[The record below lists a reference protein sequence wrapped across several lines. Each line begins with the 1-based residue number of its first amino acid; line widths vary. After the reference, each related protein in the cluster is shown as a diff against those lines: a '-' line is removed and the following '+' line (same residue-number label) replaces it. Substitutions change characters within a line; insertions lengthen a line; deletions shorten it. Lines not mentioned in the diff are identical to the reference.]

1 MILRMRLDR
10 VGASAEAHAGLTCLA
25 VFLLTVAYLLPIV
38 PRGLNV
44 YDEGIRLYGAQRALE
59 GHVPYRDFF
68 AYYAPAQFY
77 WPAFLFALFGERI
90 LVFRIG
96 MLVFVALGAAALFA
110 LGRRAGLGSISAT
123 VPVVALLL
131 PLTGG
136 DRLLVCD
143 PSLALILAGGAVVT
157 GGRAGGRGRYVLAGG
172 LLGAATL
179 FRQDFGAGGV
189 IAGLAVITWIE
200 CRQARGSGSAGW
212 PTARILRAWGL
223 LLSGI
228 TLVALPPYLMVAWP
242 DPRPLVHALVVLPP
256 RLMHYRTL
264 PYWYT
269 FLGSVKNVL
278 QGTTSATTQDDLT
291 ALMILGSPLLLAV
304 AGRVFLTRRFRRL
317 ILESTDRQRVLLFL
331 AFTAAGVAPYALG
344 RSDEYHVYPLY
355 VITISIVTVVT
366 ASASPALTRWRN
378 ARGAAVGALGFLVG
392 LNLGTA
398 LGASAALKPLDVLGA
413 TRVMVT
419 TEKMS
424 IAAAVGDLRAS
435 GDGRPIF
442 VAAARHDRVHANP
455 VILYFLAR
463 RPSATYFFD
472 FIPGVTTSRP
482 VQDQIVADL
491 RAHDVQ
497 TVLVWKAPLPEE
509 PNPSRE
515 SSEVTVLDEYLR
527 TAFSRVKETPSYD
540 LLRRKSP

>member
-1 MILRMRLDR
+1 MIARMRLDR
-10 VGASAEAHAGLTCLA
+10 VGASAESHAGLTCLA
-25 VFLLTVAYLLPIV
+25 VFVLTLACLLPIV
-38 PRGLNV
+38 PSGLNV
-44 YDEGIRLYGAQRALE
+44 YDEGIRLYGAQRVLE

-77 WPAFLFALFGERI
+77 WPAFLFSIFGERI
-90 LVFRIG
+90 LVFRVG

-110 LGRRAGLGSISAT
+110 LGRRAGLGSISAS
-123 VPVVALLL
+123 VPVVALCL
-131 PLTGG
+131 PLTSG

-143 PSLALILAGGAVVT
+143 PSLSLILAGGAVVT
-157 GGRAGGRGRYVLAGG
+157 GAQAGGSGRYVLAGA
-172 LLGAATL
+172 LLGAASL

-189 IAGLAVITWIE
+189 IAGLAAITWIE

-269 FLGSVKNVL
+269 FLGSVRNVL
-278 QGTTSATTQDDLT
+278 EGSTSATHNALT

-304 AGRVFLTRRFRRL
+304 AGRGFLTQRLRRR
-317 ILESTDRQRVLLFL
+317 ILESADRQRVLIFL
-331 AFTAAGVAPYALG
+331 AFAAAGVAPYAFG

-355 VITISIVTVVT
+355 VLTISIVTVVA

-378 ARGAAVGALGFLVG
+378 ARGAAVGGLGFLVG
-392 LNLGTA
+392 VNLGTS
-398 LGASAALKPLDVLGA
+398 LGAFSGLKPLDVLGA
-413 TRVMVT
+413 TRVLVSP
-419 TEKMS
+419 EKMS
-424 IAAAVGDLRAS
+424 IAAAVSDLRAS
-435 GDGRPIF
+435 GDGRPIL
-442 VAAARHDRVHANP
+442 VTSARHDRVHANP

-463 RPSATYFFD
+463 KPSATYFFD

-482 VQDQIVADL
+482 VQEQIIADL